1 MATQNINNYNSKKF
15 RVKLKTSEYFDL
27 TLASDEQD
35 FDTEVL
41 FSPEVIGAHDGDRL
55 PVSLDLT
62 NTGTTTQP
70 KLYWD
75 VANSANTLTSLNY
88 YNPNNEDLSC
98 YTGFTGLCDAGL
110 TMIDTGLFPKLT
122 GETLYYSMGVFPDK
136 THDPLYHDR
145 RMKFHPVNT
154 YAKTP
159 NHRFSGK
166 TKDTVYNIVD
176 KSDMGAGYY
185 QELYGG
191 FYQGFYKLFGYDYEV
206 FPERVNKGWTMETI
220 IKPRQVSEYKL
231 RDDEQYLNDIY
242 PDNAGTFFFFG
253 TRAEDKFY
261 HPASGYVDT
270 VGVFPCDYGFE
281 IEGATV
287 NEYEYQRI
295 TSGLTNCFKTCGC
308 ADTGNTTS
316 QCQKIYPVTGKTVN
330 QVNGLNCRGYDVPW
344 TGDSKDPRLDI
355 LSNAM
360 SLRLSGDPKNPKLC
374 VKYIRY
380 TGGCETTGTCENT
393 GTTYTSGYCIN
404 EVCSTRGIY
413 DICGFP
419 LDEAER
425 TKEQWVMLSAVFER
439 YSYIE
444 GCDLLNLGGLG
455 DIRKEV
461 YSAETYGVTTN
472 LIQPPQTH
480 SGATHDDPYIKTKF
494 TEKWLN
500 QVDFRRGLLKLYVNG
515 YLFMILEDFEEII
528 PHELQT
534 EKEKQ
539 IGVPFNISWGGGT
552 QGLRESLIPSGCT
565 GFEGP
570 YIQDPELMPNEVLSA
585 STLSGLTTNIEMEPA
600 FGGTFMGGVSKFRM
614 YAEPLSSPQ
623 IQHNF
628 RVEKD
633 QYCLFDYWCPNCL
646 EILSECYFEF
656 NVDDVVCDF
665 DFIINDI
672 ACDFDFNIVD
682 TSCALDFN
690 ISAVSC
696 AIDFN
701 ISETSCSLDF
711 NVSEATCQLD
721 ANITD
726 VSCDMG
732 SNIL

>member
-15 RVKLKTSEYFDL
+15 RVRLKTNEYFDL

-41 FSPEVIGAHDGDRL
+41 FSVDVIGANDGNRL
-55 PVSLDLT
+55 PIRLDLS
-62 NTGTTTQP
+62 NTGTTLQP
-70 KLYWD
+70 NLYWD

-110 TMIDTGLFPKLT
+110 TMIDNGVLPKMT
-122 GETLYYSMGVFPDK
+122 GESIYYSMGVFPDK

-145 RMKFHPVNT
+145 RMKFHPIIN
-154 YAKTP
+154 YNKRPNHPFSAKTK
-159 NHRFSGK
+159 N
-166 TKDTVYNIVD
+166 TVYNIVD
-176 KSDMGAGYY
+176 KSDINIGYY

-206 FPERVNKGWTMETI
+206 FPERVNKGWTMETL
-220 IKPRQVSEYKL
+220 IKPRQVSQYTL
-231 RDDEQYLNDIY
+231 RDDEQYLNDVY

-270 VGVFPCDYGFE
+270 VGVFPCDFGFDITGSNVE
-281 IEGATV
+281 
-287 NEYEYQRI
+287 EYEYQRI
-295 TSGLTNCFKTCGC
+295 TSGLTNCFTTCGC

-330 QVNGLNCRGYDVPW
+330 QVNGLCSRGYDVQW
-344 TGDSKDPRLDI
+344 TGDSKDSRLDI

-360 SLRLSGDPKNPKLC
+360 SLRLSGDPKNPRLC

-419 LDEAER
+419 VDEAEH

-439 YSYIE
+439 YTYID

-480 SGATHDDPYIKTKF
+480 PGDVHDSPYIQTKF

-534 EKEKQ
+534 QKEKQ
-539 IGVPFNISWGGGT
+539 IGVPFTISWGGGT

-565 GFEGP
+565 SFEGP
-570 YIQDPELMPNEVLSA
+570 YIQDPELMPNEVLSG
-585 STLSGLTTNIEMEPA
+585 SSLSGLTTNIEMEPA
-600 FGGTFMGGVSKFRM
+600 FGGTFMGGVSQFRM
-614 YAEPLSSPQ
+614 YAEPLTSPQ

-633 QYCLFDYWCPNCL
+633 KYCLFDYWCPNCL
-646 EILSECYFEF
+646 EILSQCYFEF

-672 ACDFDFNIVD
+672 NCEFGINIIE

-690 ISAVSC
+690 INAVSC
-696 AIDFN
+696 AVDVN
-701 ISETSCSLDF
+701 ITEASCSVDF
-711 NVSEATCQLD
+711 NVTDTTCSLD